1 MDLHNGHVDFT
12 GLFTL
17 MCKVLENGSAKADSG
32 PSKTLEAKNPGG
44 RALGTSRFQ
53 SSALH
58 FHSHAVKS
66 HKECIMR
73 KNAGVMQELWN

>member
-1 MDLHNGHVDFT
+1 MVMWI
-12 GLFTL
+12 LFAL

-32 PSKTLEAKNPGG
+32 PSETLEANPGG

-58 FHSHAVKS
+58 IICGTDK
-66 HKECIMR
+66 
-73 KNAGVMQELWN
+73 